1 MGWVSWRR
9 EWIWHPPEVLAGA
22 VRVADASGTYPSTLS
37 SSWFEARMN
46 IHSSPCSLSL
56 SETVKTTHNHIPKSK
71 SGSRMVLFCFF
82 FSSSYTSPL
91 VFLYMCSKH
100 LRPESCH
107 DWILQQTDFA
117 RGMKEKSTKRI
128 TWVRNSMCCCWRLL
142 RRSAIGSLD
151 PDPRLLANL
160 GWRKWE
166 KTWSK
171 TWYNIKEGYRFSSS
185 LILNLT
191 TENWIPRLATIIQ
204 KEGAGTPMQLAH
216 SEGVKGGEEPW
227 KSIPTIPPL
236 PAKLWLGHSV
246 HTLQFWVLTDVS
258 HFPVI
263 VVANE
268 IVKGTDLSMPL
279 KYNIG

>member
-1 MGWVSWRR
+1 
-9 EWIWHPPEVLAGA
+9 
-22 VRVADASGTYPSTLS
+22 
-37 SSWFEARMN
+37 
-46 IHSSPCSLSL
+46 
-56 SETVKTTHNHIPKSK
+56 
-71 SGSRMVLFCFF
+71 
-82 FSSSYTSPL
+82 
-91 VFLYMCSKH
+91 MCSKH
-100 LRPESCH
+100 LRPESCY
-107 DWILQQTDFA
+107 DS

-128 TWVRNSMCCCWRLL
+128 TWVWNSMRCCWRLL

-151 PDPRLLANL
+151 PDPRLLVNL

-166 KTWSK
+166 KTWSR

-191 TENWIPRLATIIQ
+191 TENWIPRFATIIPLYKRKREQ
-204 KEGAGTPMQLAH
+204 EHQCSLLTQRVVG
-216 SEGVKGGEEPW
+216 GGEEPW

-236 PAKLWLGHSV
+236 LAKLWLGHSV

>member
-1 MGWVSWRR
+1 M
-9 EWIWHPPEVLAGA
+9 
-22 VRVADASGTYPSTLS
+22 
-37 SSWFEARMN
+37 
-46 IHSSPCSLSL
+46 
-56 SETVKTTHNHIPKSK
+56 
-71 SGSRMVLFCFF
+71 
-82 FSSSYTSPL
+82 
-91 VFLYMCSKH
+91 
-100 LRPESCH
+100 
-107 DWILQQTDFA
+107 LQQTDFA

-128 TWVRNSMCCCWRLL
+128 TWVRNSMRCCWRLL

-191 TENWIPRLATIIQ
+191 TENWIPRLAAIILCA
-204 KEGAGTPMQLAH
+204 KERGSRNTNAACSLRWCY
-216 SEGVKGGEEPW
+216 GGDEPW
-227 KSIPTIPPL
+227 KSILTIPPL

>member
-107 DWILQQTDFA
+107 DWILQQTDFS
-117 RGMKEKSTKRI
+117 RGMKEKRTKRI
-128 TWVRNSMCCCWRLL
+128 TWVRNSMRCCWRLF

-191 TENWIPRLATIIQ
+191 TENWIPRLVTIIPLYKRKREQ
-204 KEGAGTPMQLAH
+204 EHQCTLLTQRVL
-216 SEGVKGGEEPW
+216 GGGRNLERAFRQFLLFLQ
-227 KSIPTIPPL
+227 SFD
-236 PAKLWLGHSV
+236 LGIVCIHCSSGSWQAY
-246 HTLQFWVLTDVS
+246 HTFLLLLLQ
-258 HFPVI
+258 
-263 VVANE
+263 
-268 IVKGTDLSMPL
+268 MR
-279 KYNIG
+279 